1 MKKIFVIAMIFASGC
16 ISIKYEPKIEVVK
29 PYEGHYMTT
38 NDFYKATS
46 NMQLEEGESVWV
58 LSNRTLKRVIKNVK
72 EGK

>member
-1 MKKIFVIAMIFASGC
+1 MKKIFAITMILASGC
-16 ISIKYEPKIEVVK
+16 ISVNYEPKIEVVK

-46 NMQLEEGESVWV
+46 NIQLEEGESVWV
-58 LSNRTLKRVIKNVK
+58 LGNRTLKRVLKNVK

>member
-1 MKKIFVIAMIFASGC
+1 
-16 ISIKYEPKIEVVK
+16 
-29 PYEGHYMTT
+29 MTT

-58 LSNRTLKRVIKNVK
+58 LGNRTLKRVLKNVK

>member
-1 MKKIFVIAMIFASGC
+1 MKKIFAIAMILASGC
-16 ISIKYEPKIEVVK
+16 ISVNYEPTIEVVK

-58 LSNRTLKRVIKNVK
+58 LSSRTLKRVLKNVK